1 MPITHNFLEKMGYLV
16 RTTGH
21 AEVEIVAEALE
32 KGLSEL
38 YREQVADSYLA
49 GVLNRGQAIL
59 ELGEDA
65 VEEMDYARHAVEKDV
80 RWGLHG
86 K

>member
-1 MPITHNFLEKMGYLV
+1 MLMEEANMPMTHNFLEKMGYLV

-59 ELGEDA
+59 ELGED
-65 VEEMDYARHAVEKDV
+65 VPK
-80 RWGLHG
+80 RWITPAMPLRRM
-86 K
+86 